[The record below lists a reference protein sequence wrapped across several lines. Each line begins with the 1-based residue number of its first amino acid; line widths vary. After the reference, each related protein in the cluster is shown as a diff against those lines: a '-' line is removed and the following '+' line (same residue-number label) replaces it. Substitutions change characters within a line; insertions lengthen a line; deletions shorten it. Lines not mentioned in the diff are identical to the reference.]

1 MVTVPNSQ
9 ESTAVHP
16 VPGQDVM
23 TNHVGEHMIVKGI
36 ALKSE
41 QDKAAEE
48 QGADVLNSSGLYVE
62 RPH

>member
-1 MVTVPNSQ
+1 
-9 ESTAVHP
+9 
-16 VPGQDVM
+16 M